1 MHGEVDEEVGRA
13 SEGEGQVAEVGD
25 VGDPFR
31 PGHCLSTEILESN
44 RKKIKK

>member
-13 SEGEGQVAEVGD
+13 GEGEGQVAEVGD
-25 VGDPFR
+25 VGDPVR
-31 PGHCLSTEILESN
+31 PGHFFCTEILESN